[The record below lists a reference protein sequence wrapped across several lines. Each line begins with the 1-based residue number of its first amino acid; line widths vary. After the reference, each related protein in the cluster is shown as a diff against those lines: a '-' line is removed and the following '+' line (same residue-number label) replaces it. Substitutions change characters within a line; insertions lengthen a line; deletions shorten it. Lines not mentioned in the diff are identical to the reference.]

1 MMRSPKY
8 ILMAALGLA
17 ATPVLAQSMS
27 GDMKDMPGMTHD
39 MHATKSGQGVG
50 TVTAVDAKAGT
61 LTINHGPIAALQ
73 WPAMTMSFKA
83 NPASLLGSIRAGQKV
98 RFTVTTG
105 GAAPEVTAIQAN

>member
-1 MMRSPKY
+1 MKAPKY
-8 ILMAALGLA
+8 ILMAALGLTA
-17 ATPVLAQSMS
+17 VPVLAQPMGS
-27 GDMKDMPGMTHD
+27 DMKDMPGMKHD

-61 LTINHGPIAALQ
+61 LTISHDPIAALQ
-73 WPAMTMSFKA
+73 WPAMTMSLKA
-83 NPASLLGSIRAGQKV
+83 NPASLLRGIRVGQKI